1 MIAIDPE
8 DKRTIYLTRGDETSK
23 FFRLAFYFPIWNY
36 ETQQEEKYLF
46 QLDDKISF
54 VVMKKKGYTQEELFR
69 VEKTLRGMVEVE
81 PTYYPEIRLTEEET
95 KMFDLTNK
103 SQTYWYD
110 IVLNDTTTIL
120 GFMIDD
126 DDKTGA
132 SKIIVFPEGEEG
144 E

>member
-1 MIAIDPE
+1 MIAINPE
-8 DKRTIYLTRGDETSK
+8 DNRTIYLTRGDETSE
-23 FFRLAFYFPIWNY
+23 FFKLAFYFPIWNY

-54 VVMKKKGYTQEELFR
+54 IVMKKKGYTQEEVFR
-69 VEKTLRGMVEVE
+69 IDKTLREMGATE
-81 PTYYPEIRLTEEET
+81 PTYYPEIQLTEKET
-95 KMFDLTNK
+95 KLFDLSNK

-132 SKIIVFPEGEEG
+132 SKIIVFPEGEE